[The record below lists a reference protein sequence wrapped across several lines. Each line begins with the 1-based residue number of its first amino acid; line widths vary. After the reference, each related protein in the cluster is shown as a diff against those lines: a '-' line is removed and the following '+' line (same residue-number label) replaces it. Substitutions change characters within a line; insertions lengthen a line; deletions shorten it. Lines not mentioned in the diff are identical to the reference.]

1 MFASYNERTNERM
14 NERANERTIV
24 DFYHQSRWVITELVI
39 ANRIYILF
47 VRVFIGVSMSGEKK
61 RKKKRKKKVQHRSF
75 REGISGD
82 KPIPYIKYKLAR
94 YGEYLSVPS
103 IIYASL
109 RKLDG

>member
-61 RKKKRKKKVQHRSF
+61 RKKKEKKKYNIVVSEKVYREINRSH
-75 REGISGD
+75 I
-82 KPIPYIKYKLAR
+82 
-94 YGEYLSVPS
+94 
-103 IIYASL
+103 
-109 RKLDG
+109 